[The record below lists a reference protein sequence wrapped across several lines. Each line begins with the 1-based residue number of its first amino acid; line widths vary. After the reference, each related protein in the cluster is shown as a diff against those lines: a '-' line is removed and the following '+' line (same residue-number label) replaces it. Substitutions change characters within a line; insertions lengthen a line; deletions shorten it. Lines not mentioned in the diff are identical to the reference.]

1 MAALVKLVGVSCR
14 YGSGGATSAAISL
27 PDLHIAVGQ
36 HTLLLGPSGSGKTT
50 LINCIAGLQRVSAG
64 RVEVEGTDLAA
75 LSTRQRDQLRGAR
88 IGMVM
93 QRLHLISAMTVRGN
107 LQLAQRLAGH
117 AVNNTQIESFARE
130 LGIVDKL
137 DKFPRQLSQGE
148 AQRAAIARAL
158 VNAPALLLADEP
170 TSALDDA
177 SCDAAIGLL
186 LQHAQ
191 THNATLIV
199 ATHDA
204 RIKPR
209 FSNVVHLG
217 TTSGATSGAT
227 SAATSGAASGTTSGA
242 A

>member
-1 MAALVKLVGVSCR
+1 MSDLVQLAAVSCR
-14 YGSGGATSAAISL
+14 YDSSAAASPPIKL
-27 PDLHIAVGQ
+27 PDLRIAIGQ

-64 RVEVEGTDLAA
+64 CVDVEGTDLAT

-93 QRLHLISAMTVRGN
+93 QRLHLISAMTVRAN

-117 AVNNTQIESFARE
+117 AVNGMRIESLARE
-130 LGIVDKL
+130 LGIFDKL

-158 VNAPALLLADEP
+158 VNQPPLLLADEP

-177 SCDAAIGLL
+177 SCNAAISML
-186 LQHAQ
+186 LQHARL
-191 THNATLIV
+191 HNATLIV

-204 RIKPR
+204 RIKPH

-217 TTSGATSGAT
+217 SPSGATFGVA
-227 SAATSGAASGTTSGA
+227 SGAA
-242 A
+242 

>member
-1 MAALVKLVGVSCR
+1 MADLVQLTGVSCR
-14 YGSGGATSAAISL
+14 YDSSDSVTSAAPAIGL
-27 PDLHIAVGQ
+27 PDMRIAVGQ

-50 LINCIAGLQRVSAG
+50 LINCIAGLQRVSVG
-64 RVEVEGTDLAA
+64 RVDVDGTDLAT

-93 QRLHLISAMTVRGN
+93 QRLHLISAMTVRAN

-117 AVNNTQIESFARE
+117 AVNGSRIGSLARE
-130 LGIVDKL
+130 LGIFDKL

-158 VNAPALLLADEP
+158 VNQPALLLADEP
-170 TSALDDA
+170 TSALDDT
-177 SCDAAIGLL
+177 SCNAAIGLL
-186 LQHAQ
+186 LLHAQ

-204 RIKPR
+204 RIKPH

-217 TTSGATSGAT
+217 TTSGATL
-227 SAATSGAASGTTSGA
+227 GAA
-242 A
+242 

>member
-1 MAALVKLVGVSCR
+1 MSDLVQLTGVCCR
-14 YGSGGATSAAISL
+14 YGSSAATAAISL
-27 PDLHIAVGQ
+27 PDLRIAVGQ

-50 LINCIAGLQRVSAG
+50 LINCIAGLQRISAG
-64 RVEVEGTDLAA
+64 RVDVEGTDLAT

-93 QRLHLISAMTVRGN
+93 QRLHLISAMTVRAN
-107 LQLAQRLAGH
+107 LALAQRLAGH
-117 AVNNTQIESFARE
+117 AVNGSRIEDLARE
-130 LGIVDKL
+130 LGILDKL

-158 VNAPALLLADEP
+158 VNQPALLLADEP

-177 SCDAAIGLL
+177 SCEAAIGLL

-204 RIKPR
+204 RIKPH
-209 FSNVVHLG
+209 FGNVVHLG
-217 TTSGATSGAT
+217 TPSRTT
-227 SAATSGAASGTTSGA
+227 SGTTLA
-242 A
+242 AA